1 MALDEKTV
9 DIRDQEDQTMSP
21 LIAFDQ
27 EKLLA
32 MQNQLLEGIAQHG
45 KTVLIARSD
54 QHIKGAR
61 EDTSSRSLEEYE
73 IQ

>member
-1 MALDEKTV
+1 MARDEKTV
-9 DIRDQEDQTMSP
+9 DIRDQRDRTVLP
-21 LIAFDQ
+21 LIAFDK

-32 MQNQLLEGIAQHG
+32 MQNQLLEGMTQHG
-45 KTVLIARSD
+45 KTMLITRSD